1 MKRIYKNTKDRYN
14 NIKITIF
21 LDTEEKRILLER
33 LNPKLKVKTVG
44 TGYREYYLEHE
55 FYKKIKTS
63 PTRGNEFK
71 LNQIELA
78 IIDRNSYLDMPDFG
92 NTELFYGYARWSDE
106 QKQQTQGLND
116 DNIKMLKLGGR
127 ITKLNLDAKISLNK
141 IMYGYIRR

>member
-21 LDTEEKRILLER
+21 LDTEEKRILIDR

-78 IIDRNSYLDMPDFG
+78 IIDRNSYVDMPD
-92 NTELFYGYARWSDE
+92 GYARYSDE
-106 QKQQTQGLND
+106 QKQQLEGLND

-127 ITKLNLDAKISLNK
+127 ITNLNLNAKIDLNK
-141 IMYGYIRR
+141 HMYGDIRRYK